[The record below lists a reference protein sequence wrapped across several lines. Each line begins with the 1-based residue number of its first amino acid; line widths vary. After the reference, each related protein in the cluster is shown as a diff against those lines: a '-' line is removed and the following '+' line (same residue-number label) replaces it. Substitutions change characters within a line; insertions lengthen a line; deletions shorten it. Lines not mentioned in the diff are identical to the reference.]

1 MRENDG
7 RKLSHE
13 ALEEIRIRAVQQVQ
27 AGESP
32 EKVIAALGLTRAC
45 IYNWLA
51 IYQSGGLEALRA
63 KKLYGRPTKLTP
75 GQMKQIYRMVVGK
88 NPLQLQFEFA
98 LWTREMVREV
108 IKRRFQVS
116 MSEVSVGRLLAK
128 LGLTCQRPLHRAYEQ
143 DPEAVERWLKVQYP
157 KIAALAKREGAEVF
171 FGDESGIRS
180 DYHAGTT
187 WAPAGQTPV
196 VRTTGQRFSLNM
208 ISAISPKGNLRFMV
222 KKGSVNAAIFCVFL
236 KRLMHN
242 RRRPVFLII
251 DGHPTHRSSKVKRC
265 VNSFQGKLRIYF
277 LPSYSPELN
286 PDELVWN
293 TVKSNVGKRTL
304 DNSLQLKKKVVSI
317 FRSLQKT
324 PQMILSL
331 FREPSV
337 VYILNLCIITYVL
350 LSNCLKIMIYS
361 IIL

>member
-7 RKLSHE
+7 RKLSH
-13 ALEEIRIRAVQQVQ
+13 ATLEEIRIRAVQRVQ
-27 AGESP
+27 EGESP
-32 EKVIAALGLTRAC
+32 EKVIGALGLTRAC

-63 KKLYGRPTKLTP
+63 KKLYGRPGKLTP
-75 GQMKQIYRMVVGK
+75 GQIMKIYLMVIGK

-108 IKRRFQVS
+108 IKRKFMVS
-116 MSEVSVGRLLAK
+116 MSNVSVGRLLTK
-128 LGLTCQRPLHRAYEQ
+128 LGLTCQKPLHRAYQQ
-143 DPEAVERWLKVQYP
+143 DPAAVEQWLKVQYP

-196 VRTTGQRFSLNM
+196 VCTTGQRFSLNM
-208 ISAISPKGNLRFMV
+208 ISAISPKGHLRFMV
-222 KKGSVNAAIFCVFL
+222 QKESVNAGVFCTFL

-242 RRRPVFLII
+242 SRRPVFLIV
-251 DGHPTHRSSKVKRC
+251 DGHPTHRSGKVKRC
-265 VNSFQGKLRIYF
+265 IHSFQGKLRVF
-277 LPSYSPELN
+277 PLPSYSPELN

-304 DNSLQLKKKVVSI
+304 DNSMQLKNSRVPT
-317 FRSLQKT
+317 FQ
-324 PQMILSL
+324 
-331 FREPSV
+331 
-337 VYILNLCIITYVL
+337 
-350 LSNCLKIMIYS
+350 
-361 IIL
+361 